1 MFTRVLFPT
10 DFSVYAN
17 AVFACLPELKVAGMR
32 EVVLLGVVHP
42 GDVPLGR
49 AFQAETLDKLQWS
62 AEEAL
67 HIARMALEG
76 KGVRVKTRIEVGSPP
91 TEIVRVAQEESA
103 DLIALGAQGE
113 TAAQELLLG
122 SVANE
127 VVRRATIPVLV
138 QKFFVVR
145 ELGHV
150 ECQRVCA
157 QMFTRVLHP
166 TDFSDCANAA
176 FQIVKRLKNA
186 GTQEVILVHVQ
197 DERAMRNRPAEQLAA
212 FDEEDTRRLERMRRD
227 LVLSGLKARVELRH
241 GIPFRE
247 TLQVAEQEN
256 VTLIVLGSHG
266 RSAVQEMLA
275 GSTFESVVRASRRPV
290 LVIRREMLEETVR
303 GGMK

>member
-1 MFTRVLFPT
+1 MFARILFPT

-17 AVFACLPELKVAGMR
+17 AVLACLPELKAAGMR
-32 EVVLLGVVHP
+32 EVILLGVVHP

-49 AFQAETLDKLQWS
+49 AFQPETIDKLQWS

-67 HIARMALEG
+67 HIAQMALEG
-76 KGVRVKTRIEVGSPP
+76 KDVRVKTRIEVGSPSA
-91 TEIVRVAQEESA
+91 EIVRVAQEENV
-103 DLIALGAQGE
+103 DLIVMGAQGE

-127 VVRRATIPVLV
+127 VIRRATVPVLIH
-138 QKFFVVR
+138 KFHVVR

-176 FQIVKRLKNA
+176 FQIVKRLKSA
-186 GTQEVILVHVQ
+186 GTQEVILLHVQ
-197 DERAMRNRPAEQLAA
+197 DERAMRNRPAQQLAA
-212 FDEEDTRRLERMRRD
+212 FDAEDTRRLEQMRRD
-227 LVLSGLKARVELRH
+227 LVLRGLKAKIELRH

-247 TLQVAEQEN
+247 TLQVAEEEN
-256 VTLIVLGSHG
+256 INLIVLGSHG

-275 GSTFESVVRASRRPV
+275 GSTFENVARASRRPV
-290 LVIRREMLEETVR
+290 LVIRREMIEQTR
-303 GGMK
+303 FN

>member
-1 MFTRVLFPT
+1 MFARILFPT

-17 AVFACLPELKVAGMR
+17 AVLACLPELKAAGMR
-32 EVVLLGVVHP
+32 EVILLGVVHP

-49 AFQAETLDKLQWS
+49 AFQPETIDKLQWS

-67 HIARMALEG
+67 HIAQMALEG
-76 KGVRVKTRIEVGSPP
+76 KGLRVKTRIEVGSPSA
-91 TEIVRVAQEESA
+91 EIVRVAQEENV
-103 DLIALGAQGE
+103 DLIVMGAQGE

-127 VVRRATIPVLV
+127 VIRRATVPVLIH
-138 QKFFVVR
+138 KFHVVR

-176 FQIVKRLKNA
+176 FQIVKRLKSA
-186 GTQEVILVHVQ
+186 GTQEVILLHVQ
-197 DERAMRNRPAEQLAA
+197 DERAMRNRPAQQLAA
-212 FDEEDTRRLERMRRD
+212 FDAEDTRRLEQMRRD
-227 LVLSGLKARVELRH
+227 LVLRGLKAKIELRH

-247 TLQVAEQEN
+247 TLQVAEEEN
-256 VTLIVLGSHG
+256 INLIVLGSHG

-275 GSTFESVVRASRRPV
+275 GSTFENVARASRRPV
-290 LVIRREMLEETVR
+290 LVIRREMIEQTR
-303 GGMK
+303 SG